1 MGNDT
6 SALQIMLFHPSSK
19 ITVREEYFINSE
31 NTLLG
36 NIGGMIG
43 VLIGTS
49 MLGMVDHILAFMQKG
64 TKKAVKVAKG

>member
-6 SALQIMLFHPSSK
+6 SALTIMLFHPSSK
-19 ITVREEYFINSE
+19 ITVREEYYINSE
-31 NTLLG
+31 NNLFG

-49 MLGMVDHILAFMQKG
+49 ILGMVDRILVFMQKG
-64 TKKAVKVAKG
+64 TKKAAEVAKG